1 MEKKIQI
8 AFITFVFLLLA
19 IPAFMLNTKHD
30 QEAASENRM
39 LAELVSLS
47 DGIDAFMASLNDYVS
62 DRVGFRTPIVRG
74 YRDVT
79 LGLIKGGRSNVM
91 VGKEGWMYLSG
102 DLPDYSGTNI
112 NEETIEKYVAIA
124 KELQDWCRERGITF
138 VLAIAP
144 NKSTIYSE
152 YMPDYVRR
160 ADVTFLDL
168 LLKRL
173 DEENVLTV
181 CPKQALLEHRFEKPL
196 YQRLDTHWNGY
207 GSYYMLQELVQKL
220 GLSEKDIPISEF
232 TTSEG
237 DLRKILGVSR
247 YPYTSVDTTVESV
260 PGVKTTEGTTVILN
274 APGNPTF
281 ICYRDSYASALE
293 DYLSYYFDGIMYW
306 QHEIDLD
313 FVEQKRPQYL
323 VLECVERF
331 LPEIMG
337 ANQEKCENRY

>member
-1 MEKKIQI
+1 MALTKSYTESVLNRIRTDKAYAEALYNEAIEAI
-8 AFITFVFLLLA
+8 LSGEREEGLA
-19 IPAFMLNTKHD
+19 ILRDIVNADVGFPKL
-30 QEAASENRM
+30 AAHTDIPEKSLHRM
-39 LAELVSLS
+39 LSRRGNPS
-47 DGIDAFMASLNDYVS
+47 
-62 DRVGFRTPIVRG
+62 VGVF
-74 YRDVT
+74 
-79 LGLIKGGRSNVM
+79 GR
-91 VGKEGWMYLSG
+91 
-102 DLPDYSGTNI
+102 
-112 NEETIEKYVAIA
+112 IA
-124 KELQDWCRERGITF
+124 KGLQDWCRERGITF
-138 VLAIAP
+138 VLAIGP

-237 DLRKILGVSR
+237 DLRKILGVSH